1 MELGDRRSVVNRFL
15 QRWAVF
21 AGLVVV
27 WELLTWYADDPF
39 FPRPTEIAVAA
50 HGLWFSGPAGE
61 LFLTDTVFD
70 HVFPSIGRLLGGW
83 AIAAVVGISLGVALG
98 RSPAAAEYV
107 GPLLTFMR
115 SIPPPL
121 LVPVFM
127 LVFSVGT
134 TMQLATIVF
143 GVLWP
148 ILLNSIDGARSV
160 DALKFETSAVFRIP
174 KPQWVLGVVLP
185 SAAPKIFAGLRVSL
199 SLSLVLMVV
208 SELVGTDNGIGS
220 QLLVAQ
226 REFDFPDMW
235 AGIILLGVLG
245 YALNTVLL
253 AFERKALAW
262 QPKQERTP
270 ATVEEKAV

>member
-1 MELGDRRSVVNRFL
+1 MTRFL
-15 QRWAVF
+15 QRWGVF

-27 WELLTWYADDPF
+27 WELLTWLADDTF
-39 FPRPTEIAVAA
+39 FPRPTAIAEAA
-50 HGLWFSGPAGE
+50 RALWLSGPADR
-61 LFLTDTVFD
+61 LFLTDTVFE
-70 HVFPSIGRLLGGW
+70 HVFPSVGRLLAGW
-83 AIAAVVGISLGVALG
+83 GIAALIGVSLGVALG
-98 RSPAAAEYV
+98 RSATAMQFA
-107 GPLLTFMR
+107 GPLLTFLR
-115 SIPPPL
+115 SIPPPA
-121 LVPVFM
+121 LVPVFL
-127 LVFSVGT
+127 LVFNIGT
-134 TMQLATIVF
+134 QMQLATIVF

-148 ILLNSIDGARSV
+148 ILLNSVDGARSV
-160 DALKFETSAVFRIP
+160 DATKYETSAVFRIP

-185 SAAPKIFAGLRVSL
+185 AAAPKIFAGLRVSL

-235 AGIILLGVLG
+235 AGIVLLGVLG

-253 AFERKALAW
+253 AFERRALAW

-270 ATVEEKAV
+270 ATVED

>member
-1 MELGDRRSVVNRFL
+1 MNRFL

-27 WELLTWYADDPF
+27 WELLTWYADDTF
-39 FPRPTEIAVAA
+39 FPRPSEIAAAA
-50 HGLWFSGPAGE
+50 HGLWFSGPAGD
-61 LFLTDTVFD
+61 LFLTDTAFD
-70 HVFPSIGRLLGGW
+70 HVFPSIGRLLAGW
-83 AIAAVVGISLGVALG
+83 GIAAVVGISLGVALG
-98 RSPAAAEYV
+98 RSPVAAEYA

-121 LVPVFM
+121 LVPVFL

-148 ILLNSIDGARSV
+148 ILLNSVDGARSV
-160 DALKFETSAVFRIP
+160 DATKFETSAVFRIP
-174 KPQWVLGVVLP
+174 KPQWILGVVLP

-235 AGIILLGVLG
+235 AGIILLGALG

>member
-1 MELGDRRSVVNRFL
+1 MNRFA

-27 WELLTWYADDPF
+27 WELLTWYADDTF
-39 FPRPTEIAVAA
+39 FPRPTVIVAA
-50 HGLWFSGPAGE
+50 GWELWFSGPAE
-61 LFLTDTVFD
+61 DLFLTDAVFE
-70 HVFPSIGRLLGGW
+70 HMLPSIGRLLAGW
-83 AIAAVVGISLGVALG
+83 GIAAVIGVSLGLALG
-98 RSPAAAEYV
+98 RSATAMQFA

-115 SIPPPL
+115 SVPPPT
-121 LVPVFM
+121 LVPVF
-127 LVFSVGT
+127 LLLFSIGT
-134 TMQLATIVF
+134 QMQLATIVF

-148 ILLNSIDGARSV
+148 ILLNSVDGARSV
-160 DALKFETSAVFRIP
+160 DATKFETSAVFRIP
-174 KPQWVLGVVLP
+174 KHQWVLGVVLP

-220 QLLVAQ
+220 QLLQAQ

-235 AGIILLGVLG
+235 AGILLLGVLG

-262 QPKQERTP
+262 QPRQERTP
-270 ATVEEKAV
+270 ATVEEKP

>member
-1 MELGDRRSVVNRFL
+1 MNRFV

-21 AGLVVV
+21 LGLVLV
-27 WELLTWYADDPF
+27 WELLTWYAEDPF
-39 FPRPTEIAVAA
+39 FPQPSEIVEAA
-50 HGLWFSGPAGE
+50 HGLWFSGDVGD
-61 LFLTDTVFD
+61 LFLTDTVFE
-70 HVFPSIGRLLGGW
+70 HVLPSIGRLLGGW
-83 AIAAVVGISLGVALG
+83 AAAAVLGVSLGVALG
-98 RSPAAAEYV
+98 RSEKAAEYA

-121 LVPVFM
+121 LVPVFL
-127 LVFSVGT
+127 LVFNVGT
-134 TMQLATIVF
+134 QMQVATIIF

-148 ILLNSIDGARSV
+148 IMLNSVDGARSV
-160 DALKFETSAVFRIP
+160 DATKFETSAVFRIP
-174 KPQWVLGVVLP
+174 KIHWILGVVLP

-226 REFDFPDMW
+226 RQFDFPDMW
-235 AGIILLGVLG
+235 AGIVLLGVLG

-253 AFERKALAW
+253 GFERKALAW

-270 ATVEEKAV
+270 ATVEEKS

>member
-1 MELGDRRSVVNRFL
+1 MTRFV

-27 WELLTWYADDPF
+27 WELLTWLADDTF
-39 FPRPTEIAVAA
+39 FPRPSEIAQA
-50 HGLWFSGPAGE
+50 GQRLWLSGPVGD
-61 LFLTDTVFD
+61 LFLTDAVFD
-70 HVFPSIGRLLGGW
+70 HVLPSLGRLLAGW
-83 AIAAVVGISLGVALG
+83 AMAAVLGISLGVALG
-98 RSPAAAEYV
+98 RSATAMQYA

-115 SIPPPL
+115 SIPPPA
-121 LVPVFM
+121 LVPVF
-127 LVFSVGT
+127 LLLFSIGT
-134 TMQLATIVF
+134 QMQLATIVF

-148 ILLNSIDGARSV
+148 ILLNSVDGARSV
-160 DALKFETSAVFRIP
+160 DATKFETSAVFRIP
-174 KPQWVLGVVLP
+174 KAQWVLGVVLP

-253 AFERKALAW
+253 AFEHKALGW

-270 ATVEEKAV
+270 ATVEEKV

>member
-1 MELGDRRSVVNRFL
+1 MNRFV

-21 AGLVVV
+21 VGLVVV
-27 WELLTWYADDPF
+27 WELATRLADDTF
-39 FPRPTEIAVAA
+39 FPPPSEIAVAA
-50 HGLWFSGPAGE
+50 QQLWFSGSAGD
-61 LFLTDTVFD
+61 LFLTDTVFE
-70 HVFPSIGRLLGGW
+70 HVLPSIGRLLAGW
-83 AIAAVVGISLGVALG
+83 GIAAVLGISLGLALG
-98 RSPAAAEYV
+98 RSATATEYA

-121 LVPVFM
+121 LVPVFL

-134 TMQLATIVF
+134 RMQLATIVF
-143 GVLWP
+143 GVVWP
-148 ILLNSIDGARSV
+148 ILLNSVDGARSV
-160 DALKFETSAVFRIP
+160 DATKFETSAVFRIP
-174 KPQWVLGVVLP
+174 KAQWVLGVVLP

-208 SELVGTDNGIGS
+208 SELIGTDNGIGS

-253 AFERKALAW
+253 GFERKALAW
-262 QPKQERTP
+262 QPKQEERTP
-270 ATVEEKAV
+270 ATVEEKS

>member
-1 MELGDRRSVVNRFL
+1 MTRFL
-15 QRWAVF
+15 QRWGVF

-27 WELLTWYADDPF
+27 WELLTALAEDPF
-39 FPRPTEIAVAA
+39 FPRPTEIAEAA
-50 HGLWFSGPAGE
+50 WELWLSGPVE
-61 LFLTDTVFD
+61 HLFLTETVFE
-70 HVFPSIGRLLGGW
+70 HVLPSVGRLLAGW
-83 AIAAVVGISLGVALG
+83 GIAALIGISLGVALG
-98 RSPAAAEYV
+98 RSAAAMQYA
-107 GPLLTFMR
+107 GPLLTFLR
-115 SIPPPL
+115 SIPPPA
-121 LVPVFM
+121 LVPVFL

-134 TMQLATIVF
+134 QMQLATIVF

-148 ILLNSIDGARSV
+148 ILLNSVDGARSV
-160 DALKFETSAVFRIP
+160 DATKSETSAVFRIP

-185 SAAPKIFAGLRVSL
+185 AAAPKVFAGLRVSL

-235 AGIILLGVLG
+235 AGIVLLGVLG

-253 AFERKALAW
+253 AFERRALSW
-262 QPKQERTP
+262 QPTRERTP
-270 ATVEEKAV
+270 ATVEA

>member
-1 MELGDRRSVVNRFL
+1 MNRFV

-21 AGLVVV
+21 VGLVVV
-27 WELLTWYADDPF
+27 WELLTWYADDTF
-39 FPRPTEIAVAA
+39 FPRPTVIAAA
-50 HGLWFSGPAGE
+50 AYELWLSGPASD
-61 LFLTDTVFD
+61 LFLTDTVFE
-70 HVFPSIGRLLGGW
+70 HVLPSIGRLLAGW
-83 AIAAVVGISLGVALG
+83 GIAAVIGVALG
-98 RSPAAAEYV
+98 VAIGRSAVAAEYV
-107 GPLLTFMR
+107 GPLLTFLR

-121 LVPVFM
+121 LVPVFL

-134 TMQLATIVF
+134 TMQLATIIF

-160 DALKFETSAVFRIP
+160 DATKFETSAVFRIP
-174 KPQWVLGVVLP
+174 KPQWILGVVLP

-253 AFERKALAW
+253 VFERKALAW

>member
-1 MELGDRRSVVNRFL
+1 MTRFV

-21 AGLVVV
+21 TGLVVV
-27 WELLTWYADDPF
+27 WELLTWLADDTF
-39 FPRPTEIAVAA
+39 FPRPSEIAVA
-50 HGLWFSGPAGE
+50 GWELWLSGPVDR
-61 LFLTDTVFD
+61 LFLTDAVFD
-70 HVFPSIGRLLGGW
+70 HVVPSLGRLLAGW
-83 AIAAVVGISLGVALG
+83 GIAAVLGVSLGVALG
-98 RSPAAAEYV
+98 RSATAMQYT

-115 SIPPPL
+115 SIPPPA
-121 LVPVFM
+121 LVPVF
-127 LVFSVGT
+127 LLLFSIGT
-134 TMQLATIVF
+134 QMQLATIVF

-148 ILLNSIDGARSV
+148 ILLNSVDGARSV
-160 DALKFETSAVFRIP
+160 DTTKFETSAVFRIP
-174 KPQWVLGVVLP
+174 KAQWVLGVVLP

-226 REFDFPDMW
+226 REFDFPHMW
-235 AGIILLGVLG
+235 AGIVLLGVLG

-262 QPKQERTP
+262 QPRQERTP
-270 ATVEEKAV
+270 ATVEEKV

>member
-1 MELGDRRSVVNRFL
+1 MNRFV
-15 QRWAVF
+15 QRWGVF
-21 AGLVVV
+21 VGLVVV
-27 WELLTWYADDPF
+27 WELVTWYADDPF
-39 FPRPTEIAVAA
+39 FPRPTVIAEAA
-50 HGLWFSGPAGE
+50 RELWFTGPLNT
-61 LFLTDTVFD
+61 LFLTDTVFE
-70 HVFPSIGRLLGGW
+70 HVFPSVGRLLAGW
-83 AIAAVVGISLGVALG
+83 AMAAVIGISLGVALG
-98 RSPAAAEYV
+98 RSPKGMQYA

-115 SIPPPL
+115 SIPPPA
-121 LVPVFM
+121 LVPVF
-127 LVFSVGT
+127 LLLFNVGT
-134 TMQLATIVF
+134 QMQLVTIVF

-148 ILLNSIDGARSV
+148 ILLNSVDGARSV
-160 DALKFETSAVFRIP
+160 DATKYETSAVFRIP

-270 ATVEEKAV
+270 ATVEEKV

>member
-1 MELGDRRSVVNRFL
+1 VIRFL

-21 AGLVVV
+21 VGLVVV
-27 WELLTWYADDPF
+27 WELLTWLADDTF
-39 FPRPTEIAVAA
+39 FPRPSEIAVAA
-50 HGLWFSGPAGE
+50 QDLWFSGPPGD
-61 LFLTDTVFD
+61 LFLSDTVFE
-70 HVFPSIGRLLGGW
+70 HVLPSLGRLLSGW
-83 AIAAVVGISLGVALG
+83 AIAAVIGISLGVALG
-98 RSPAAAEYV
+98 RSATAMQYA

-115 SIPPPL
+115 SIPPPT

-127 LVFSVGT
+127 LVFSIGT
-134 TMQLATIVF
+134 QMQLATIVF

-148 ILLNSIDGARSV
+148 ILLNSVDGARSV
-160 DALKFETSAVFRIP
+160 DATKFETSAVFRIP
-174 KPQWVLGVVLP
+174 KPQWILGVVLP

-220 QLLVAQ
+220 QLLLAQ

-235 AGIILLGVLG
+235 AGIVLLGVLG

-253 AFERKALAW
+253 FFERQALAW

-270 ATVEEKAV
+270 ATVEEKV

>member
-1 MELGDRRSVVNRFL
+1 M
-15 QRWAVF
+15 
-21 AGLVVV
+21 
-27 WELLTWYADDPF
+27 
-39 FPRPTEIAVAA
+39 
-50 HGLWFSGPAGE
+50 
-61 LFLTDTVFD
+61 
-70 HVFPSIGRLLGGW
+70 IG
-83 AIAAVVGISLGVALG
+83 VSLGVALG
-98 RSPAAAEYV
+98 RSQKAREYA

-121 LVPVFM
+121 LVPVFL
-127 LVFSVGT
+127 LVFNVGT
-134 TMQLATIVF
+134 QMQVATIIF

-148 ILLNSIDGARSV
+148 IMLNSVDGARSV
-160 DALKFETSAVFRIP
+160 DATKFDTSAVFRIP
-174 KPQWVLGVVLP
+174 KVQWVLGVVLP

-226 REFDFPDMW
+226 RQFDYPDMW
-235 AGIILLGVLG
+235 AGIVLLGVLG

-253 AFERKALAW
+253 SFERKALAW

-270 ATVEEKAV
+270 ATVEEKS

>member
-1 MELGDRRSVVNRFL
+1 MTRFV

-21 AGLVVV
+21 TGLVVV
-27 WELLTWYADDPF
+27 WELLTWLADDTF
-39 FPRPTEIAVAA
+39 FPRPSEIAVA
-50 HGLWFSGPAGE
+50 GWELWLSGPADR
-61 LFLTDTVFD
+61 LFLTDAVFD
-70 HVFPSIGRLLGGW
+70 HVVPSLGRLLAGW
-83 AIAAVVGISLGVALG
+83 GIAAVLGVSLGVALG
-98 RSPAAAEYV
+98 RSATAMQYT

-115 SIPPPL
+115 SIPPPA
-121 LVPVFM
+121 LVPVF
-127 LVFSVGT
+127 LLLFSIGT
-134 TMQLATIVF
+134 QMQLATIVF

-148 ILLNSIDGARSV
+148 ILLNSVDGARSV
-160 DALKFETSAVFRIP
+160 DTTKFETSAVFRIP
-174 KPQWVLGVVLP
+174 KAQWVLGVVLP

-226 REFDFPDMW
+226 REFDFPHMW
-235 AGIILLGVLG
+235 AGIVLLGVLG

-262 QPKQERTP
+262 QPRQERTP
-270 ATVEEKAV
+270 ATVEEKV

>member
-1 MELGDRRSVVNRFL
+1 MTRFV

-27 WELLTWYADDPF
+27 WELLTRYADDTF
-39 FPRPTEIAVAA
+39 FPPPSQIVESAYE
-50 HGLWFSGPAGE
+50 LWFSGPAGD
-61 LFLTDTVFD
+61 LFLTDAVFE
-70 HVFPSIGRLLGGW
+70 HMLPSIGRLLAGW
-83 AIAAVVGISLGVALG
+83 GIAAVLGIALGIALG
-98 RSPAAAEYV
+98 RSATATEYV

-121 LVPVFM
+121 LVPVFL

-134 TMQLATIVF
+134 RMQLATIVF

-148 ILLNSIDGARSV
+148 ILLNTVDGARSV
-160 DALKFETSAVFRIP
+160 DATKFETSAVFRIP
-174 KPQWVLGVVLP
+174 KPQWILGVVLP

-270 ATVEEKAV
+270 ATVEEKV

>member
-1 MELGDRRSVVNRFL
+1 MTRFV

-27 WELLTWYADDPF
+27 WELLTWLADDTF
-39 FPRPTEIAVAA
+39 FPRPSEIAEA
-50 HGLWFSGPAGE
+50 GQRLWLSGPVGD
-61 LFLTDTVFD
+61 LFLTDAVFD
-70 HVFPSIGRLLGGW
+70 HVLPSLGRLLAGW
-83 AIAAVVGISLGVALG
+83 AMAAVLGISLGVALG
-98 RSPAAAEYV
+98 RSATAMQYA

-115 SIPPPL
+115 SIPPPA
-121 LVPVFM
+121 LVPVFL

-134 TMQLATIVF
+134 QMQLATIVF

-148 ILLNSIDGARSV
+148 ILLNSVDGARSV
-160 DALKFETSAVFRIP
+160 DATKFETSAVFRIP
-174 KPQWVLGVVLP
+174 KAQWVLGVVLP

-235 AGIILLGVLG
+235 AGIVLLGVLG

-270 ATVEEKAV
+270 ATVEEKV

>member
-1 MELGDRRSVVNRFL
+1 VNRFV

-21 AGLVVV
+21 VGLVVV

-39 FPRPTEIAVAA
+39 FPRPSEIAVAA
-50 HGLWFSGPAGE
+50 RELWFSGDAGD
-61 LFLTDTVFD
+61 LFLTDTVFE
-70 HVFPSIGRLLGGW
+70 HVLPSIGRLLGGW
-83 AIAAVVGISLGVALG
+83 AIAAVIGVSLGVALG
-98 RSPAAAEYV
+98 RSEKAAEYA

-121 LVPVFM
+121 LVPVFL
-127 LVFSVGT
+127 LVFNVGT
-134 TMQLATIVF
+134 QMQVATIIF

-148 ILLNSIDGARSV
+148 IMLNSVDGARSV
-160 DALKFETSAVFRIP
+160 DATKFDTSAVFRIP
-174 KPQWVLGVVLP
+174 KVQWVLGVVLP

-226 REFDFPDMW
+226 RQFDYPDMW
-235 AGIILLGVLG
+235 AGIVLLGVLG

-253 AFERKALAW
+253 GFERKALAW

-270 ATVEEKAV
+270 ATVEEKS

>member
-1 MELGDRRSVVNRFL
+1 VSRFL

-27 WELLTWYADDPF
+27 WELLTWYADDTF
-39 FPRPTEIAVAA
+39 FPRPTVIAAAA
-50 HGLWFSGPAGE
+50 HDLWLSGPVGD
-61 LFLTDTVFD
+61 LFLTDTVFG
-70 HVFPSIGRLLGGW
+70 HVFPSVGRLLAGW
-83 AIAAVVGISLGVALG
+83 GIAAVVGVSLGVALG
-98 RSPAAAEYV
+98 RSEKAAEYV

-121 LVPVFM
+121 LVPVFL

-134 TMQLATIVF
+134 TMQLATIIF

-160 DALKFETSAVFRIP
+160 DATKFETSAVFRIP
-174 KPQWVLGVVLP
+174 KPQWILGVVLP

-253 AFERKALAW
+253 GFERKALAW